1 MQSSAN
7 YDNRK
12 TNDITYERYERQ
24 EQKNSSSP
32 LRDDRL
38 RSKSGG
44 KKGVKFAS

>member
-12 TNDITYERYERQ
+12 SYDKYERQ
-24 EQKNSSSP
+24 QEQRNSSSP
-32 LRDDRL
+32 LRDDRQ